1 MPPQSKKTILD
12 AVDGCYARTL
22 NEESQPLTAFITEEG
37 WFKYLRLLQGY
48 LAAGDV
54 YTRRYDEIIKDIPR
68 KIKIEDGTLVYN
80 NNIKN
85 TFHPM
90 WDYLFQHAQIGIFIN
105 KKKCKFCRD
114 TKEFAGLKLTPNSIA
129 PSDTIL
135 LAIKDFPKPADFNKC
150 LIHTYACMLYIY
162 IYIYIYICN
171 IAAVK
176 VCLKK

>member
-1 MPPQSKKTILD
+1 M
-12 AVDGCYARTL
+12 DGCYARTL

-54 YTRRYDEIIKDIPR
+54 YTRCYDEIIKDIPR

-114 TKEFAGLKLTPNSIA
+114 TK
-129 PSDTIL
+129 
-135 LAIKDFPKPADFNKC
+135 
-150 LIHTYACMLYIY
+150 
-162 IYIYIYICN
+162 
-171 IAAVK
+171 
-176 VCLKK
+176 